1 MTYKISR
8 CSICGQFFQ
17 SKKGLKEHKD
27 RNHRIT
33 NSKNDDYNARN
44 NNQARCQ
51 ERLLSTTK
59 SLKVNNLDD
68 SKNEERRK
76 NGYSFRVLLH
86 RLD

>member
-33 NSKNDDYNARN
+33 NSKMMTIMPEITTKPA
-44 NNQARCQ
+44 AQ

-76 NGYSFRVLLH
+76 NGYSFEGLAS
-86 RLD
+86 

>member
-33 NSKNDDYNARN
+33 NSKMMTIMPEITTKPA
-44 NNQARCQ
+44 AKS
-51 ERLLSTTK
+51 ELLSTTK

>member
-33 NSKNDDYNARN
+33 NSKMMTIMP
-44 NNQARCQ
+44 
-51 ERLLSTTK
+51 EITTK
-59 SLKVNNLDD
+59 PAA
-68 SKNEERRK
+68 KNEIIINNKIAE
-76 NGYSFRVLLH
+76 G
-86 RLD
+86 

>member
-33 NSKNDDYNARN
+33 NSKMMAIMP
-44 NNQARCQ
+44 
-51 ERLLSTTK
+51 EITTK
-59 SLKVNNLDD
+59 PLLPREVIINNKITE
-68 SKNEERRK
+68 S
-76 NGYSFRVLLH
+76 
-86 RLD
+86 